1 MSGKAHILVVDDE
14 ATERQ
19 TLAEILRLEGYHVST
34 VGSGEA
40 AVDFVRTN
48 VVDLMVLDLRMGGM
62 SGLEVVKVINQIAP
76 DVEII
81 LLTAYGSMESALE
94 ALRQRV
100 HDYLLKPSSPTQ
112 ILESVARGL
121 MRRAARLQ
129 AHKAVEAVDKLEPEM
144 LDLGEGVVFDVRR
157 RAVRWEGGEILL
169 TPAEGRLLKILAES
183 PGQVFSH
190 RELVLLVQG
199 YSLSQQEAPEILRPL
214 ISRLRLK
221 LAAVP
226 YLPDHIV
233 SVRGT
238 GYLYDK
244 GQEAKSV
251 SKRSS
256 RR

>member
-1 MSGKAHILVVDDE
+1 MNSKAHILVVDDE

-100 HDYLLKPSSPTQ
+100 HDYLLKPASPAQ

-129 AHKAVEAVDKLEPEM
+129 THKPAEVVDRLEPET
-144 LDLGEGVVFDVRR
+144 LDLGDGAVFDVRR
-157 RAVRWEGGEILL
+157 RSVRWEGGEILL

-183 PGQVFSH
+183 PGRVFSH

-199 YSLSQQEAPEILRPL
+199 YSLSPQEAPEILRPL
-214 ISRLRLK
+214 VSRLRLK

-226 YLPDHIV
+226 HLPERIV

-238 GYLYDK
+238 GYLYEEARS
-244 GQEAKSV
+244 QEGK
-251 SKRSS
+251 
-256 RR
+256 